1 MKHKMASNPALQ
13 KRKKQR
19 TLHQKGS
26 VAGGGVVTSGSRLTP
41 HLSNIERQN
50 FPSTSVD
57 SSVASHSDRRR
68 ARSQLATS
76 IPATP
81 EGNTVSDLTIG
92 VSDKFNAF
100 RVDEKSTLESYKQSM
115 GFKLK
120 DDIFQNL
127 KFVTNDSMMEFSMD
141 RFSLCQYICK
151 EMHITGAQ
159 QGAFWTAVK
168 DTVKRMIEK
177 QRTNATSGCKRAFQ
191 GK

>member
-1 MKHKMASNPALQ
+1 MATNPALQ
-13 KRKKQR
+13 KRKKLR
-19 TLHQKGS
+19 TLHHKGS
-26 VAGGGVVTSGSRLTP
+26 VASGGVVTSVSRLSP
-41 HLSNIERQN
+41 LLSNIERHN
-50 FPSTSVD
+50 MPSASVG
-57 SSVASHSDRRR
+57 SSVASHSDRRQVG
-68 ARSQLATS
+68 SQLATS

-81 EGNTVSDLTIG
+81 EGTNTVSDLTIG
-92 VSDKFNAF
+92 VSEKFNVF
-100 RVDEKSTLESYKQSM
+100 RVNEKSTLESYKQSM

-120 DDIFQNL
+120 DDIFRNL

-141 RFSLCQYICK
+141 EFSLCQYICK

>member
-1 MKHKMASNPALQ
+1 MASATGA
-13 KRKKQR
+13 KRKKHR
-19 TLHQKGS
+19 PLHQRGTLLGNGLT
-26 VAGGGVVTSGSRLTP
+26 ASRLNSG
-41 HLSNIERQN
+41 LSN
-50 FPSTSVD
+50 VD
-57 SSVASHSDRRR
+57 VRTGSIRSIVSSPASSGNHRKPG
-68 ARSQLATS
+68 AAGLATS

-81 EGNTVSDLTIG
+81 EGNTVSDLTLG
-92 VSDKFNAF
+92 ASDNFNAF
-100 RVDEKSTLESYKQSM
+100 RVNEKSSLESYKQTM

-120 DDIFQNL
+120 DDIFRNL

-141 RFSLCQYICK
+141 QYSLCQYICK

-191 GK
+191 GKFKET

>member
-1 MKHKMASNPALQ
+1 VKRKMATNPALQ
-13 KRKKQR
+13 KRKKLR
-19 TLHQKGS
+19 TLQHKGS
-26 VAGGGVVTSGSRLTP
+26 VANGGVVTSVSRLTP

-50 FPSTSVD
+50 FTSTSVG
-57 SSVASHSDRRR
+57 SSVASHSDRRQVG
-68 ARSQLATS
+68 SQLATS

-100 RVDEKSTLESYKQSM
+100 RVNEKSTLESYKQSM

-120 DDIFQNL
+120 DDIFRNL

-141 RFSLCQYICK
+141 EFSLCQYICK